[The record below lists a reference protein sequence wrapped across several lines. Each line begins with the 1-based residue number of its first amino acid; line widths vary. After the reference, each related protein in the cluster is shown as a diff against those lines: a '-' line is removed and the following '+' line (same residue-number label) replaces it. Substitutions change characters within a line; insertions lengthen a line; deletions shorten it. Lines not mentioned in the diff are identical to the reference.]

1 MSNTSTPTTIIPPH
15 PQMAGVLE
23 KIENL
28 RLSLATADPKM
39 PEHLKA
45 IHRTLIQYEELSHL
59 LTEDQIAVVL
69 DGAQR
74 KLGVILAAETTATKP
89 GKGKGLK
96 NVTAED
102 L

>member
-1 MSNTSTPTTIIPPH
+1 MTSIPTH
-15 PQMAGVLE
+15 PQMPAVLE
-23 KIENL
+23 KIEIL
-28 RLSLATADPKM
+28 RISLLTADPKM

-45 IHRTLIQYEELSHL
+45 IHRTLVQYEELSHL
-59 LTEDQIAVVL
+59 LSEEQIATIL

-74 KLGVILAAETTATKP
+74 KLGIILAAETTATKP

-96 NVTAED
+96 NVSAED

>member
-1 MSNTSTPTTIIPPH
+1 MTSIPTH
-15 PQMAGVLE
+15 PQMPSVLE
-23 KIENL
+23 KIEIL
-28 RLSLATADPKM
+28 RISLLTADPKM

-45 IHRTLIQYEELSHL
+45 IHRTLVQYEELSHL
-59 LTEDQIAVVL
+59 LSEEQIATIL

-74 KLGVILAAETTATKP
+74 KLGIILAAETTATKP

-96 NVTAED
+96 NVSAED